1 MGNFEMDLIHDIFK
15 QYNIVYDRERKVISV
30 NSPISVDN
38 FIYLKR
44 VLKMTSLDIHDIVIG
59 GVKL

>member
-1 MGNFEMDLIHDIFK
+1 MENFEMDLIHDIFK

-30 NSPISVDN
+30 NTPISVDN

-59 GVKL
+59 GVK

>member
-15 QYNIVYDRERKVISV
+15 QYNIVYDREHKVISV

-59 GVKL
+59 GVK

>member
-59 GVKL
+59 GVK